1 MKRNRLFTAFVLML
15 SILFLFN
22 TAPVANASEAYSY
35 DEKGDNQPYDA
46 SGEQSSEGADYE
58 SEYVP
63 PVFDMDNYTFE
74 KLYMSLDIPSDL
86 LTVTRETKRTDEV
99 FSKLK
104 KTYEETIRE
113 MKEANCYL
121 MAYPEDFSFELTVEM
136 HTDSES
142 KEIYDFNL
150 LTEDQLRAVKDSL
163 SNSGLYHSVSH
174 PAHTQ
179 AIFFNLGIEYDDESG
194 KKYYGA
200 QSYTIINGMQITI
213 TLTTFTGEDLTP
225 EQYSMATQILKSVN
239 FSKVSEKPEAVD
251 NTDQYIIV
259 IVIIALIIGVALALI
274 IVIMMY
280 RKNTKT
286 LMSMEDELEDKY
298 AVKEKTLRE
307 LIKDL
312 YRKIRKNSMGYDGDD
327 DEFIYNFD
335 YSYIDN
341 NDTQFDISIDDINAE
356 IERRNKT
363 RADNG
368 NNKTKKQNQNNKK
381 SNNKNNTTAK
391 PKDKKSSDT
400 KKNNADNS
408 GKKKKR
414 PKVKD
419 FDIFKS

>member
-1 MKRNRLFTAFVLML
+1 MKKNGLFNAFVLML
-15 SILFLFN
+15 SILFMFN
-22 TAPVANASEAYSY
+22 SMPAANASEAFSY
-35 DEKGDNQPYDA
+35 DEEGENQPYNS
-46 SGEQSSEGADYE
+46 SGGQSSESGDHE

-63 PVFDMDNYTFE
+63 PAFDMDNYTFE
-74 KLYMSLDIPSDL
+74 KLYMSLDIPSNL
-86 LTVTRETKRTDEV
+86 LTVTRETKRTDTV

-104 KTYEETIRE
+104 KTYEETIRD
-113 MKEANCYL
+113 MKDANCYL
-121 MAYPEDFSFELTVEM
+121 IAYPEDFSFELTVEM

-213 TLTTFTGEDLTP
+213 TLTTFNGEDLTP
-225 EQYSMATQILKSVN
+225 EQYSMATQILKSVK
-239 FSKVSEKPEAVD
+239 FSKVSEKPDAVD

-274 IVIMMY
+274 IVILMY

-286 LMSMEDELEDKY
+286 LMSMEDELEDKH

-312 YRKIRKNSMGYDGDD
+312 YRKIRKNSMGYEGDD

-356 IERRNKT
+356 LERRNRAKT
-363 RADNG
+363 DNSSKS
-368 NNKTKKQNQNNKK
+368 NKQTKNNKK
-381 SNNKNNTTAK
+381 SNKKENTTAK
-391 PKDKKSSDT
+391 PKDIKATDTNKNKSG
-400 KKNNADNS
+400 A
-408 GKKKKR
+408 KKKKR
-414 PKVKD
+414 PKIKD

>member
-1 MKRNRLFTAFVLML
+1 MKKNGLFNAFVLML
-15 SILFLFN
+15 SILLLFS
-22 TAPVANASEAYSY
+22 TMPVANASEAFSY
-35 DEKGDNQPYDA
+35 DEEGANQPYEPDDLKT
-46 SGEQSSEGADYE
+46 SEDTDYE
-58 SEYVP
+58 PEYLQ
-63 PVFDMDNYTFE
+63 PVFDMKNYTFN
-74 KLYMSLDIPSDL
+74 KLYMSLDIPSQL

-104 KTYEETIRE
+104 KTYEETIRD
-113 MKEANCYL
+113 MKDANCYL
-121 MAYPEDFSFELTVEM
+121 IAYPEDFSFELTVEM
-136 HTDSES
+136 HTDNES

-163 SNSGLYHSVSH
+163 SSSGLYHSVSH

-213 TLTTFTGEDLTP
+213 TLTTFNGEDLTP
-225 EQYSMATQILKSVN
+225 EQYSMATQILKSVK

-274 IVIMMY
+274 IVILMY

-298 AVKEKTLRE
+298 SVKEKTLRE

-312 YRKIRKNSMGYDGDD
+312 YRRIRKNSMGYEGDD

-356 IERRNKT
+356 LERRNKT
-363 RADNG
+363 KVGNS
-368 NNKTKKQNQNNKK
+368 NNKSKKQSQNNKK
-381 SNNKNNTTAK
+381 SNDKNNTTAK
-391 PKDKKSSDT
+391 PKDIKVTDANKNKSG
-400 KKNNADNS
+400 A
-408 GKKKKR
+408 KKKKR
-414 PKVKD
+414 PKIKD

>member
-1 MKRNRLFTAFVLML
+1 MKRNRLFTALVLML
-15 SILFLFN
+15 SIIFLFN
-22 TAPVANASEAYSY
+22 AMTIANASEAFSY
-35 DEKGDNQPYDA
+35 DEEGENQTYSA
-46 SGEQSSEGADYE
+46 SEDEDYE
-58 SEYVP
+58 SKYVP
-63 PVFDMDNYTFE
+63 PVFDMNNYTFE
-74 KLYMSLDIPSDL
+74 KLYMSLDIPNDL
-86 LTVTRETKRTDEV
+86 ITVTRETKRTDEV
-99 FSKLK
+99 FLKLK
-104 KTYEETIRE
+104 KTYEETIKD

-136 HTDSES
+136 HTDNES

-163 SNSGLYHSVSH
+163 SKSGLYHSVSH

-213 TLTTFTGEDLTP
+213 TLTTFNGEDLTP
-225 EQYSMATQILKSVN
+225 EQYSMATQILKSVK
-239 FSKVSEKPEAVD
+239 FSKVSDKPEAVD

-312 YRKIRKNSMGYDGDD
+312 YRKIRKNSMGYEGDD

-356 IERRNKT
+356 IKRRKKSETN
-363 RADNG
+363 NG
-368 NNKTKKQNQNNKK
+368 NTKKKKNQNNKK
-381 SNNKNNTTAK
+381 SNKTNNAAAKTKDNKMSN
-391 PKDKKSSDT
+391 T
-400 KKNNADNS
+400 KKNNSDNL